1 MNLPLLG
8 GCIVPWFLFDLWIF
22 GEWALPVFL
31 VALVGVFR
39 LVCSQGYCWRLGYWD
54 EFGEGK
60 LGREEHSDLVGID
73 GVREERE
80 IVAFLLLE
88 SWGKD

>member
-1 MNLPLLG
+1 M
-8 GCIVPWFLFDLWIF
+8 F
-22 GEWALPVFL
+22 PV
-31 VALVGVFR
+31 
-39 LVCSQGYCWRLGYWD
+39 SSYWYWRLGYRD
-54 EFGEGK
+54 EFGEEK

-80 IVAFLLLE
+80 IVAFLLE